1 MYLTFYI
8 LGVNLND
15 SLSLVDMFFDVM
27 TMRHSPSDHMERSI
41 GSSRS
46 ESGWISTSHFD
57 LGHCRHQ
64 RQDNQ

>member
-15 SLSLVDMFFDVM
+15 SLSLVDIFFDVM
-27 TMRHSPSDHMERSI
+27 TMRHSPSGHMERSI
-41 GSSRS
+41 GSRRS